1 MSRSRE
7 EYVMY
12 RFKAF
17 GLTLMAVIGL
27 MAFAALG
34 AQAENLTPTTHAHG
48 DFLVLGS
55 SALAVGV
62 KLTGEQVGEGSFLI
76 PNKSFEFVC
85 KKGIVT
91 SAEIKAGLGEAH
103 ASVEFKECKV
113 FKITNTHPYIL
124 EGEITPCTNALVQP
138 ITANFIVLVV
148 KHGGEVYLVGEPL
161 TNPLGG
167 GSFTTIEFSPSTCA
181 LPEAA
186 TIKGTIG
193 AKRDNAN
200 SQLTHTLDLKT
211 SETLVN
217 GQGTHDVQ
225 LLLGTALSYG
235 GNLAYITGKVNVFTT
250 GAKHPDANWGVC

>member
-1 MSRSRE
+1 MH
-7 EYVMY
+7 

-17 GLTLMAVIGL
+17 GFALMAVMGL
-27 MAFAALG
+27 MAFAAMG
-34 AQAENLTPTTHAHG
+34 AQAENLIPANHVHG

-55 SALAVGV
+55 ASLAVGV

-76 PNKSFEFVC
+76 PNKASEIVC
-85 KKGIVT
+85 QKGTVT

-113 FKITNTHPYIL
+113 FKIASTHPYGL
-124 EGEITPCTNALVQP
+124 EGELTACTNALVQP
-138 ITANFIVLVV
+138 ITANLIVLVV

-161 TNPLGG
+161 TNPLGS
-167 GSFTTIEFSPSTCA
+167 GSFATIEFNPSTCA
-181 LPEAA
+181 LPESA
-186 TIKGTIG
+186 TVKGTAG

-211 SETLVN
+211 SETLTN

-235 GNLAYITGKVNVFTT
+235 GNAAYITGKVNVFTT